1 MTPDWLS
8 TAGEFGPLASSW
20 LLTYL
25 VHSTILLGAAAL
37 VTRSLVQSHAIRDTL
52 WKVALLGGIVTTSV
66 QLGLGLIPLGGT
78 RPLAV
83 AATPAPVRPS
93 LEPSTYQPHT
103 PAAAPEGAETKP
115 AVTEPAKEQP
125 STATPTALPPAPA
138 QRIAWT
144 AILLLGWAGA
154 ASLLLLYFF
163 LVRLRLVFRLGRRT
177 EVDDGALTHLLN
189 ALRREAAIRRTVR
202 LTTAEGL
209 TSPVALGV
217 SEICVPAEVL
227 TELDRDQQASMLAH
241 ELAHLARFD
250 PLWLT
255 VSCLIEL
262 LLFIQPLNR
271 LARRRMQ
278 DAAEYLC
285 DDWAVRRTGSGMT
298 LAKCLVK
305 VAEWVD
311 TSPRAV
317 PVSGMAERRSQLVA
331 RIHRLLENH
340 AMTTPPRL
348 RWLVPVA
355 LIVLAIT
362 AVAAPGFTVG
372 PDGVLDA
379 QEPATPVVRPS
390 TPKPKVEVATSPV
403 VAKTTTAV
411 TTTVT
416 RPVVATSFSTSR
428 YRGDRVPDTTNAAV
442 PALIAALSDPDM
454 NVRIAAAHSLGNL
467 EDPRAIPGLI
477 AATRDAN
484 VKLRSAAFD
493 ALSNFEDPRIV
504 EPMIAA
510 LKDPDAD
517 VREQAARSLGD
528 LEDTR
533 AVQPLIGALADSSAS
548 VREAA
553 ARSLGDLHDPA
564 AATALAG
571 ALKDASPDVREAAAR
586 SLGEFELT
594 KAPPA
599 LIAALKDSDA
609 DVRDAAA
616 QSLGEIRDP
625 AAVSALQASLTD
637 ANADVRE
644 SVVRALGEIGDSAS
658 LNALI
663 AALKSSDPEVRRQ
676 AAEEL
681 GQRQ

>member
-1 MTPDWLS
+1 MTTDWLS

-52 WKVALLGGIVTTSV
+52 WKAALLGGIVTATV
-66 QLGLGLIPLGGT
+66 QLGLGVTPLGGA
-78 RPLAV
+78 RALVA
-83 AATPAPVRPS
+83 AATPAPGRPS

-103 PAAAPEGAETKP
+103 PVTVPSEAEAKPAAEQPAPDQSSPAAPAE
-115 AVTEPAKEQP
+115 
-125 STATPTALPPAPA
+125 LPPAPA
-138 QRIAWT
+138 SKMAWT
-144 AILLLGWAGA
+144 AMLLLGWVGA

-163 LVRLRLVFRLGRRT
+163 LVRLRLVLRLGRRVGV
-177 EVDDGALTHLLN
+177 EDGDLTRLLE
-189 ALRREAAIRRTVR
+189 ALRRQAGIRRAVR

-209 TSPVALGV
+209 TSPVALGL
-217 SEICVPAEVL
+217 SEICIPAEVL
-227 TELDRDQQASMLAH
+227 TELDREQQASMLAH

-262 LLFIQPLNR
+262 LLFFQPLNR

-348 RWLVPVA
+348 RWLVPAA
-355 LIVLAIT
+355 LTVLAIT

-372 PDGVLDA
+372 ADGVLDA
-379 QEPATPVVRPS
+379 QEPAAPAVRPA
-390 TPKPKVEVATSPV
+390 KPKVKVATAPV
-403 VAKTTTAV
+403 VATTTTSV
-411 TTTVT
+411 TTNVT
-416 RPVVATSFSTSR
+416 RPVVVTRFSGTK

-454 NVRIAAAHSLGNL
+454 NVRIAAARSLGNL
-467 EDPRAIPGLI
+467 EDPRAIPALI
-477 AATRDAN
+477 TATRDGNA
-484 VKLRSAAFD
+484 KLRSAAFD

-504 EPMIAA
+504 EPMITA
-510 LKDPDAD
+510 LKDPDAE
-517 VREQAARSLGD
+517 VRERAANTLGN
-528 LEDTR
+528 LENTR
-533 AVQPLIGALADSSAS
+533 AVQPLIGALADSSAG

-553 ARSLGDLHDPA
+553 ARSLGDLRDPA
-564 AATALAG
+564 AAPALAG
-571 ALKDASPDVREAAAR
+571 ALKDANPDVREAAAR

-609 DVRDAAA
+609 DVREAAA

-644 SVVRALGEIGDSAS
+644 TAVRALGEIGDSAS
-658 LNALI
+658 VNALI

-676 AAEEL
+676 AAQEL